1 MKGPL
6 WLPYHNYAQHFQLY
20 MHQRPTLNSTSLLL
34 VILICSLCHQNSTAE
49 VLLFS
54 DSFDRADS
62 TDINDSAGPDQSGEL
77 APLPYTVVSTKGN
90 ENASIDAKQLRLNV
104 PDNKGAQTRIVLD
117 QNLVKAAQDMIAEG
131 GFTVSMDV
139 NLGTDWQGEFHG
151 EYAFRLFL
159 SSKKVVNSN
168 IGIFNTFQALAI
180 EIKGNGKY
188 VIYSQGKKLA
198 EGTIK
203 DWNRQE
209 ANEIKLSV
217 ASDSFLKDEENMALL
232 MVNNNPIAKDL
243 AFKWTVNDDL
253 YLGLE
258 AGESSA
264 AILDLTLK
272 AENPTQ

>member
-6 WLPYHNYAQHFQLY
+6 WLTYHNYTLHFQFY
-20 MHQRPTLNSTSLLL
+20 MHQHPTLYSTSLLL
-34 VILICSLCHQNSTAE
+34 VILICSLSLQNSTAE

-62 TDINDSAGPDQSGEL
+62 TDINISAVPDQSGEL
-77 APLPYTVVSTKGN
+77 APLPYIVVRTKGN
-90 ENASIDAKQLRLNV
+90 ESTSIDSKQLSLNV

-139 NLGTDWQGEFHG
+139 KMGTDWQGEFHG
-151 EYAFRLFL
+151 EYAFRFFL

-198 EGTIK
+198 EGTINH
-203 DWNRQE
+203 WNRQE
-209 ANEIKLSV
+209 ANEVKLSV
-217 ASDSFLKDEENMALL
+217 SSESFLKDEENMALL

-243 AFKWTVNDDL
+243 AFKWTANDDL

-264 AILDLTLK
+264 AILDITLK
-272 AENPTQ
+272 AEAPTE